1 MRNAA
6 LIVAL
11 IFPVVLNAQQL
22 LEENF
27 EQYDVAEPIAA
38 QSALWETFNGSPSSD
53 AYVVDDFS
61 FSGAKSLKVEGLAQ
75 DIVLPLNYSSGVFT
89 IRWKM
94 FVPDGQGGYFNLMH
108 EWSTSGSTQWA
119 TQVYLGAD
127 RIVGTLSEGSG
138 WTTPD
143 GYPQD
148 EWFDVRFEINT
159 STDSAYLFFNTTLID
174 SWIWSSMST
183 GAAGSSMMLAGI
195 NFWGREGATPG
206 GNEPGLFY
214 VDDLTIEGVNT
225 SVNDAHLLKAVSLYP
240 NPTQDLIK
248 VSGAGIQRA
257 SIHNLTGQIVKRV
270 KLDETSALQAISLTD
285 LQSGVYFVTLSRN
298 GEPLHFI
305 VERL

>member
-1 MRNAA
+1 M
-6 LIVAL
+6 
-11 IFPVVLNAQQL
+11 
-22 LEENF
+22 
-27 EQYDVAEPIAA
+27 
-38 QSALWETFNGSPSSD
+38 
-53 AYVVDDFS
+53 
-61 FSGAKSLKVEGLAQ
+61 KVEGLAQ
-75 DIVLPLNYSSGVFT
+75 DIVLPLNYSSGAFT

-225 SVNDAHLLKAVSLYP
+225 SVNDFRLLNTASLYP

-248 VSGAGIQRA
+248 VSGAGIQWA